1 MLFLLLTFEDDH
13 GDIRVLFSLC
23 QLLFNLAH
31 ELHIYVDI
39 FVWLQL
45 ALHWC
50 DRKHLL
56 SLSLFHAE
64 IKADWVLALIF
75 EVERKLF
82 WFTHSDCTEVKFGRH
97 SLIQ

>member
-1 MLFLLLTFEDDH
+1 MLFLLLAFENDH
-13 GDIRVLFSLC
+13 SDVRILLSLC
-23 QLLFNLAH
+23 QLLFDLAH

-56 SLSLFHAE
+56 SLCLLHAE
-64 IKADWVLALIF
+64 IKAYRVLALIF

-82 WFTHSDCTEVKFGRH
+82 RFTHSDCTKVKLGRH
-97 SLIQ
+97 SLIH